1 MEDKMYVFY
10 LKTDRVVTVI
20 GDTISIDYTKN
31 YIDIFRNQKLQAE
44 FMRES
49 IEGFITKNIGNNTE
63 VTENDTRNDIRK
75 E

>member
-20 GDTISIDYTKN
+20 GDDFQFDYDKIIVCKDKKIKAT
-31 YIDIFRNQKLQAE
+31 
-44 FMRES
+44 FMFDG
-49 IEGFITKNIGNNTE
+49 IEGFITKK
-63 VTENDTRNDIRK
+63 VTENDTRK

>member
-1 MEDKMYVFY
+1 MFVFY

-20 GDTISIDYTKN
+20 GDEISIDYTKN

-49 IEGFITKNIGNNTE
+49 IDGFIAKNIENNTE
-63 VTENDTRNDIRK
+63 VTENDTRK

>member
-1 MEDKMYVFY
+1 MEDKMFVFY

-20 GDTISIDYTKN
+20 GDEISIDYTKN

-49 IEGFITKNIGNNTE
+49 IEGFITKNIENNTE
-63 VTENDTRNDIRK
+63 VTENDTRK

>member
-1 MEDKMYVFY
+1 MKDKMFVFY

-20 GDTISIDYTKN
+20 GDEISIDYTKN
-31 YIDIFRNQKLQAE
+31 YIDIFRNQELQAE

-49 IEGFITKNIGNNTE
+49 IEGFITKE
-63 VTENDTRNDIRK
+63 VTENDTRK

>member
-10 LKTDRVVTVI
+10 LKTDRVVAVI

-49 IEGFITKNIGNNTE
+49 IEGFIVKDVEG
-63 VTENDTRNDIRK
+63 K

>member
-20 GDTISIDYTKN
+20 GDEISIDYTKN
-31 YIDIFRNQKLQAE
+31 YIDVFRNGILQAE

-49 IEGFITKNIGNNTE
+49 IEGFITKNIENNTV
-63 VTENDTRNDIRK
+63 VTENDTRK

>member
-1 MEDKMYVFY
+1 MEDRMFVFY

-20 GDTISIDYTKN
+20 GDEISIDYTKN

-49 IEGFITKNIGNNTE
+49 IDGFIAKNIENNTE
-63 VTENDTRNDIRK
+63 ATENDTRK

>member
-20 GDTISIDYTKN
+20 GDEISIDYTKN

-49 IEGFITKNIGNNTE
+49 IDGFIVKNIENNTE
-63 VTENDTRNDIRK
+63 ATENDTRK

>member
-1 MEDKMYVFY
+1 MKDKMYVFY

-20 GDTISIDYTKN
+20 GDEISIDYTKN
-31 YIDIFRNQKLQAE
+31 YIDIFRNQELQAE

-49 IEGFITKNIGNNTE
+49 IEGFITKE
-63 VTENDTRNDIRK
+63 VTENDTRK

>member
-1 MEDKMYVFY
+1 MFVFY

-20 GDTISIDYTKN
+20 GDEISIDYTKN

-49 IEGFITKNIGNNTE
+49 IDGFIAKNIENNTE
-63 VTENDTRNDIRK
+63 ATENDTRK

>member
-20 GDTISIDYTKN
+20 GDEISIDYTKN

-49 IEGFITKNIGNNTE
+49 IEGFITKNIENNTE
-63 VTENDTRNDIRK
+63 VAENDTRK

>member
-1 MEDKMYVFY
+1 MEEKMYVFY
-10 LKTDRVVTVI
+10 LKTDRVVAVI

-44 FMRES
+44 FMLDG
-49 IEGFITKNIGNNTE
+49 IEGFITKK
-63 VTENDTRNDIRK
+63 VTEDDTRK

>member
-1 MEDKMYVFY
+1 MEEKMYIFY
-10 LKTDRVVTVI
+10 LKTDRVVAVI

-31 YIDIFRNQKLQAE
+31 YIDIFRNQKLQAK

-49 IEGFITKNIGNNTE
+49 IEGFITKNIENNTE
-63 VTENDTRNDIRK
+63 VTEDYTRK

>member
-1 MEDKMYVFY
+1 MEDRMFVFY

-20 GDTISIDYTKN
+20 GDEISIDYTKN

-49 IEGFITKNIGNNTE
+49 IDGFIAKNIETNTE
-63 VTENDTRNDIRK
+63 VTENDTRK

>member
-31 YIDIFRNQKLQAE
+31 YIDIFHNQKLQAE

-63 VTENDTRNDIRK
+63 ATENDTRK
-75 E
+75 EL

>member
-10 LKTDRVVTVI
+10 LKTDRVVAVI
-20 GDTISIDYTKN
+20 GDEISIDYMKN
-31 YIDIFRNQKLQAE
+31 YIDIFHNGKLKAE

-49 IEGFITKNIGNNTE
+49 IEGFITKNIENNTE
-63 VTENDTRNDIRK
+63 VTEDDTRK

>member
-10 LKTDRVVTVI
+10 LKTDRVVAVI

-31 YIDIFRNQKLQAE
+31 YIDIFRNQILQAE

-49 IEGFITKNIGNNTE
+49 IEGFIVKDVEG
-63 VTENDTRNDIRK
+63 K

>member
-63 VTENDTRNDIRK
+63 VTEDDTRK